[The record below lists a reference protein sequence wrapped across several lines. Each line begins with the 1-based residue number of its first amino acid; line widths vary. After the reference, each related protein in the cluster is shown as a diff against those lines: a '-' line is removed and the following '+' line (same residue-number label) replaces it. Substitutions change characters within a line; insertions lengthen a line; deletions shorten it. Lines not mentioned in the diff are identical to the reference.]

1 MSRLL
6 RWRRLISQLSWSVCR
21 LTFLH
26 AHQKHTNV
34 ILTRLLQDKLT
45 PKRHLSFVLK
55 LNTLSQQFCQL
66 CHIAHSNQELKDQ
79 SYHELWIKT
88 HKQVKL
94 NTFCLDW
101 TKKQHVN
108 FQHLYPPFSGQRGS
122 LFSFSLQLI
131 FSFTFLHEIEKDFL
145 EDVQSPTYRC
155 CASVIFAKQCNAW
168 RKISVCFSGSLS
180 LLFQFLLILLLVFF
194 LFKTKQNK
202 NTFTYNNHQ
211 GWLGI
216 KNQFSV
222 ARKQQAIYIYM
233 HIV

>member
-1 MSRLL
+1 M
-6 RWRRLISQLSWSVCR
+6 
-21 LTFLH
+21 
-26 AHQKHTNV
+26 
-34 ILTRLLQDKLT
+34 
-45 PKRHLSFVLK
+45 
-55 LNTLSQQFCQL
+55 
-66 CHIAHSNQELKDQ
+66 
-79 SYHELWIKT
+79 
-88 HKQVKL
+88 
-94 NTFCLDW
+94 
-101 TKKQHVN
+101 N
-108 FQHLYPPFSGQRGS
+108 FQHLYPTSGQRGS
-122 LFSFSLQLI
+122 LFSFSLRLI

-168 RKISVCFSGSLS
+168 RKTSICFSGSLS

-222 ARKQQAIYIYM
+222 TRKQQAIYAQCLALFKSKAFSLIFVILCVLIFTLKSWYQHLQIYDYIIHSYVPKHNLGIM
-233 HIV
+233 GYNNYVQKQSIDYTCIRH